1 MIQQWFNNQQFVLV
15 QVVQIAKCGGSEM
28 SCGNFVIKANFM
40 FIGFS
45 IPTPFHLLCK
55 KALMRENVVLI
66 LLLQTSSLFSTEN
79 IGNSTE
85 KVDQNVPLNASKSY
99 AFRGDFM

>member
-1 MIQQWFNNQQFVLV
+1 MKVDTL
-15 QVVQIAKCGGSEM
+15 M
-28 SCGNFVIKANFM
+28 
-40 FIGFS
+40 

-55 KALMRENVVLI
+55 KGLMRENVVLI

-85 KVDQNVPLNASKSY
+85 KVDQNVPLNASKS
-99 AFRGDFM
+99 